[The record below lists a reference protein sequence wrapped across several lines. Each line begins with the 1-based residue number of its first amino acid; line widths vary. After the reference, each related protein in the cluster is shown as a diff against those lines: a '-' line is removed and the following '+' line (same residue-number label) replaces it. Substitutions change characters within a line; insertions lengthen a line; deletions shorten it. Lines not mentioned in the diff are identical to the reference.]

1 MKRNIWIT
9 RLACMLLIAG
19 TIAGVAIAV
28 GEPGSQSNPLVTLDY
43 LNKAI
48 EELKLSVDK
57 KIEEK
62 AGEILDQMGA
72 SGATF
77 TAVTV
82 DGGKDIYLASGSQMV
97 LRTGSATSI
106 GGILDATEGEI
117 TSGEL
122 KENRIC
128 IAMGEDHK
136 ITVSGAVT
144 VLVLGGYT
152 IR

>member
-1 MKRNIWIT
+1 MKRNVWLT

-28 GEPGSQSNPLVTLDY
+28 GEPGTQSNPLVTLDY

-48 EELKLSVDK
+48 EELSVTVDQ

-62 AGEILDQMGA
+62 AAELLGEMSA
-72 SGATF
+72 SSTF

-82 DGGKDIYLASGSQMV
+82 NDGENLYLTSGSQMV
-97 LRTGSATSI
+97 LRVGTASST

-117 TSGEL
+117 TSGTL
-122 KENRIC
+122 QENRIY
-128 IAMGEDHK
+128 IAMGDDHK
-136 ITVSGAVT
+136 ITVSGTVT
-144 VLVLGGYT
+144 VLVLGEYT

>member
-28 GEPGSQSNPLVTLDY
+28 GDPGTQSNPLVTLDY

-48 EELKLSVDK
+48 EELSLAVDK

-62 AGEILDQMGA
+62 ADEILGRMGD
-72 SGATF
+72 SGAVF
-77 TAVTV
+77 AAVTV
-82 DGGKDIYLASGSQMV
+82 DSGKDLYLTSGSQMV
-97 LRTGSATSI
+97 LRTGSAISI

-122 KENRIC
+122 KENRIY

-136 ITVSGAVT
+136 ITVSGTVT
-144 VLVLGGYT
+144 FLVLGGYS